1 MGQRYLGWME
11 MISPIMIKRAL
22 RGTVLVLAAV
32 AIVSCG
38 GKPSTPVFDGD
49 RAFSLLVMQTD
60 LGPRVPGSAGWQA
73 FQSAARQF
81 FDSLGVTYETQPF
94 TYPDY
99 LRGDT
104 IPLVNWI
111 VHINPGKGGR
121 ILLGAHY
128 DSRPRADYDPDST
141 MRNKPI
147 AGANDGASGTAV
159 LMHLCELMAA
169 APPSVGVD
177 LVLFDGEDYGP
188 PGQNDQYLLGST
200 HYSSNYDGD
209 YDFGI
214 VIDMIGDS
222 DLNIYREVFSE
233 RYVKDINDLVWNTA
247 AKLNVPAFIDSLKYE
262 VIDDHLPLISGGIPT
277 IDVID
282 FDYPYWH
289 TQADTPDKCSPA
301 SLTAVGRVLLDVV
314 YGR

>member
-1 MGQRYLGWME
+1 ME
-11 MISPIMIKRAL
+11 MISPIMVRRIMRWATSAL
-22 RGTVLVLAAV
+22 AV
-32 AIVSCG
+32 FALLSCG
-38 GKPSTPVFDGD
+38 GKPSAPVFDGD
-49 RAFSLLVMQTD
+49 RAFKLLVMQTD
-60 LGPRVPGSAGWQA
+60 MGPRVPGSSGWA
-73 FQSAARQF
+73 RFQSAAKHF

-104 IPLVNWI
+104 VDLVNWI
-111 VHINPGKGGR
+111 VHINPGQGGR

-128 DSRPRADYDPDST
+128 DSRPRADYDPDPT
-141 MRNKPI
+141 KRDQPI
-147 AGANDGASGTAV
+147 LGANDGASGTAV

-177 LVLFDGEDYGP
+177 LVFFDGEDYGP
-188 PGQNDQYLLGST
+188 PGRNDQYLLGST
-200 HYSSNYDGD
+200 HYASNYDGE

-222 DLNIYREVFSE
+222 DLDIYREVFSE

-247 AKLNVPAFIDSLKYE
+247 ARLGITAFIDSLKYE

-277 IDVID
+277 IDIID

-289 TQADTPDKCSPA
+289 TLADTPDKCSPA
-301 SLTAVGRVLLDVV
+301 SLAAVGRVLLDVV

>member
-1 MGQRYLGWME
+1 
-11 MISPIMIKRAL
+11 MISPIIIRRIVRHTAIAL
-22 RGTVLVLAAV
+22 ALVVL
-32 AIVSCG
+32 ISCG
-38 GKPSTPVFDGD
+38 GKNPVPKFDGD
-49 RAFSLLVMQTD
+49 RAFKLLVMQTD
-60 LGPRVPGSAGWQA
+60 LGPRVPGSSGWEQ
-73 FQSAARQF
+73 FQSMARQF

-104 IPLVNWI
+104 VKLVNWI
-111 VHINPGKGGR
+111 VHINPGKGNR

-128 DSRPRADYDPDST
+128 DSRPRADYDPDPN
-141 MRNKPI
+141 RRDQPI
-147 AGANDGASGTAV
+147 PGANDGASGTAV
-159 LMHLCELMAA
+159 LMHMCELMVA
-169 APPSVGVD
+169 APPAVGVD

-188 PGQNDQYLLGST
+188 PGRNDQYLLGST
-200 HYSSNYDGD
+200 HYASNYDGD

-214 VIDMIGDS
+214 IIDMIGDS

-247 AKLNVPAFIDSLKYE
+247 ARLGVSAFIDSLKYE

-289 TQADTPDKCSPA
+289 TLADTPDKCSPA
-301 SLTAVGRVLLDVV
+301 SLDAVGRVLLDVV

>member
-1 MGQRYLGWME
+1 MD
-11 MISPIMIKRAL
+11 MISPIIIRRIL
-22 RGTVLVLAAV
+22 LCIAV
-32 AIVSCG
+32 ALVFSLLTSCG
-38 GKPSTPVFDGD
+38 GKKPVPVFDGD
-49 RAFSLLVMQTD
+49 RAFRLLLMQTD
-60 LGPRVPGSAGWQA
+60 LGPRAPESTGWRQ
-73 FQSAARQF
+73 FQSVAGKF

-99 LRGDT
+99 LTSDT
-104 IPLVNWI
+104 IDFVNWI
-111 VHINPGKGGR
+111 VHINPGKGHR
-121 ILLGAHY
+121 ILLAAHY

-141 MRNKPI
+141 KRDQPI
-147 AGANDGASGTAV
+147 LGANDGASGVAV
-159 LMHLCELMAA
+159 LMHMCELMAA

-177 LVLFDGEDYGP
+177 LALFDGEDYGP
-188 PGQNDQYLLGST
+188 SGRNDQYLLGST
-200 HYSSNYDGD
+200 YYASHYDGD

-233 RYVKDINDLVWNTA
+233 RYVKDINDLVWSTA
-247 AKLNVPAFIDSLKYE
+247 ARLGISAFIDTLKYE

-301 SLTAVGRVLLDVV
+301 SLDAVGRVLLDVV